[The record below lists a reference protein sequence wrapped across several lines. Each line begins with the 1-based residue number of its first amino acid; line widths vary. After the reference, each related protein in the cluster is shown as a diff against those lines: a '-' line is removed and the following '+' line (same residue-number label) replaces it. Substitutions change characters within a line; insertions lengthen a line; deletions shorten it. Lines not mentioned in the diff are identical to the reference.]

1 MLWFV
6 ELVYRCGGKEE
17 HFVWSVKLFSL
28 PFPPLYFQFSCQ
40 FDRCLSFQGCGGSWL
55 GCHVLL
61 AIGAVSILELAA
73 SSGSSRMF
81 QASKVHIATQLLNLR
96 C

>member
-1 MLWFV
+1 V
-6 ELVYRCGGKEE
+6 ECKAVFL
-17 HFVWSVKLFSL
+17 L
-28 PFPPLYFQFSCQ
+28 PLLPSIFQFSYQ

-55 GCHVLL
+55 GCQVLL
-61 AIGAVSILELAA
+61 AIGAISILELAA
-73 SSGSSRMF
+73 RSGSSRMC